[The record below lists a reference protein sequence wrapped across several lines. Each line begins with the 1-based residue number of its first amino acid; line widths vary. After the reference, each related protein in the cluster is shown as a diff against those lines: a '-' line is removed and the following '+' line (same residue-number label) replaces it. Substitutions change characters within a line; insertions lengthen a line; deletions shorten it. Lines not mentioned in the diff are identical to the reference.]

1 MHVIN
6 HQRPTAHYA
15 VINTTPLN
23 RRYDMS
29 HWSVIS
35 VQNKA
40 QQQQH
45 VNKTKER
52 NKPVYLSCTDH
63 LKSEVVSAVLLT
75 LIVA

>member
-1 MHVIN
+1 
-6 HQRPTAHYA
+6 
-15 VINTTPLN
+15 
-23 RRYDMS
+23 MS